1 MKLHSFT
8 LQIFEPKRI
17 LSFYIHVLGFK
28 LLNEYSENEST
39 YYELGFA
46 NIHFYLQ
53 LKYTPTLEKITYK
66 EKVTDNYWK
75 YSIFVNDIQRVYKK
89 LKEKEVTIGKPFQ
102 FGDIGYL
109 SHTVDLEN
117 HQIEFIQKTFKQN
130 TPNSNNSL
138 LEKPELGLI
147 TIRTKD
153 PIKSIKFF
161 EVILDLKLFVRMYVD
176 RGKGFTLYFLGNKNL
191 QVPNPDIDAIE
202 NREWM
207 YQQNHLFIE
216 IQHYWNSEYDIDFS
230 LKPTEGNGLKSINFS
245 GSLNV
250 IKERLMKNK
259 ISFHQEKDKIIFE
272 TIDKHQISLKNN
284 DFSI

>member
-8 LQIFEPKRI
+8 LQIFEPKKT
-17 LSFYIHVLGFK
+17 LSFYIQVLGFK
-28 LLNEYSENEST
+28 LLNEYLENGST
-39 YYELGFA
+39 YYELGFE
-46 NIHFYLQ
+46 NTFFYLQ
-53 LKYTPTLEKITYK
+53 LKYTPALNKIAYK
-66 EKVTDNYWK
+66 ERATDNYWK

-89 LKEKEVTIGKPFQ
+89 LKEQEVTIGKPFQ
-102 FGDIGYL
+102 FGEIGYL
-109 SHTVDLEN
+109 SHTVDFEN

-130 TPNSNNSL
+130 TPNSNKSL

-161 EVILDLKLFVRMYVD
+161 ETILDLKLFVRMYVD
-176 RGKGFTLYFLGNKNL
+176 RGEGFTLYFLGNKNL
-191 QVPNPDIDAIE
+191 QAPNPDIDAIE

-230 LKPTEGNGLKSINFS
+230 LKPTECNGLKSINFS
-245 GSLNV
+245 GNLNV

-272 TIDKHQISLKNN
+272 TIDKHQILLKNN